1 VAKIVQH
8 YGADVKMLVEDQ
20 VFDAGSVLQMLS
32 AGGYIVTKRLETV
45 RFRGDR
51 QALND
56 LKILAEH
63 NYGETRN
70 GKDTPLPDALSYL
83 K

>member
-1 VAKIVQH
+1 
-8 YGADVKMLVEDQ
+8 MLVEDQ

-32 AGGYIVTKRLETV
+32 AGGYIVTKRLDRV

-56 LKILAEH
+56 LKLLAEH

-70 GKDTPLPDALSYL
+70 GKDSPLPDALSYL